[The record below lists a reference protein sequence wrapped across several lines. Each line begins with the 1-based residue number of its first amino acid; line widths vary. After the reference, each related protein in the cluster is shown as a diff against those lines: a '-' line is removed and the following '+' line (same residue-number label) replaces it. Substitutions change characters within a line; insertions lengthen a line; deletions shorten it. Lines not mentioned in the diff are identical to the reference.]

1 MPCLGWAAENNGEQE
16 VRVHIMR
23 KLRCPYDQSCIL
35 GIPAR
40 LQFGSAQITLL
51 VKGAPQFPQVMNT
64 DFLPTIIFGD
74 PAQIAFNA
82 GSRGTSLSSCCGR
95 PPPTK
100 FRWHTSSESLF
111 SLPHLD
117 TRFPDFFFIQCR
129 APLGKTSIPAK
140 KIIMWSQSCL
150 KMFTNLFQNF
160 TKLSHSCLQVFSKLS
175 QSCSKWRQKI
185 YTEWSP
191 FLLSCD
197 HEMR

>member
-51 VKGAPQFPQVMNT
+51 VKGAPQFPHVMDT

-82 GSRGTSLSSCCGR
+82 GNRGTSLSSFRGR
-95 PPPTK
+95 PPREVTK
-100 FRWHTSSESLF
+100 LWWHTSEEL
-111 SLPHLD
+111 
-117 TRFPDFFFIQCR
+117 
-129 APLGKTSIPAK
+129 
-140 KIIMWSQSCL
+140 
-150 KMFTNLFQNF
+150 
-160 TKLSHSCLQVFSKLS
+160 LSHLGHCWAKPVGTVPKSVIAPVL
-175 QSCSKWRQKI
+175 RI
-185 YTEWSP
+185 G
-191 FLLSCD
+191 
-197 HEMR
+197 R

>member
-35 GIPAR
+35 GVPAR
-40 LQFGSAQITLL
+40 LHFGSAQITLL

-117 TRFPDFFFIQCR
+117 TRFPDFFSYSAGPR
-129 APLGKTSIPAK
+129 WVKRPSLLK
-140 KIIMWSQSCL
+140 KSSCGP
-150 KMFTNLFQNF
+150 K
-160 TKLSHSCLQVFSKLS
+160 VVSK
-175 QSCSKWRQKI
+175 CS
-185 YTEWSP
+185 
-191 FLLSCD
+191 LSCFKISPSCPKVVCKFSLRCLRVFPSGAKIFLPNGL
-197 HEMR
+197 HLGYHVAMR